1 MLPFNWRFILR
12 PKPFAN
18 GGCAMTKLRDP
29 MTPQSA
35 LLQIVALLGW
45 DGAADA
51 INREESAIRKYS
63 DNDTARHLSFQDAIR
78 LDIAF
83 QKAGGAGWPL
93 MAVYSARLK
102 NNAPELIQGAPSFQ
116 QFVSQLAKE
125 SGEAMAAAIIAQGT
139 PKARKVAIKEVD
151 ELMTCLANFKLILER
166 GE

>member
-1 MLPFNWRFILR
+1 
-12 PKPFAN
+12 
-18 GGCAMTKLRDP
+18 MTKLRDP

-51 INREESAIRKYS
+51 INREESAVRKYS

-78 LDIAF
+78 LDIAYHN
-83 QKAGGAGWPL
+83 AGGTGFPL
-93 MAVYSARLK
+93 MAVYGARLK
-102 NNAPELIQGAPSFQ
+102 SSTPEFLQGVPSFQ

-139 PKARKVAIKEVD
+139 PNSRKAAIKEVD
-151 ELMTCLANFKLILER
+151 ELMTFLSNFKIILER